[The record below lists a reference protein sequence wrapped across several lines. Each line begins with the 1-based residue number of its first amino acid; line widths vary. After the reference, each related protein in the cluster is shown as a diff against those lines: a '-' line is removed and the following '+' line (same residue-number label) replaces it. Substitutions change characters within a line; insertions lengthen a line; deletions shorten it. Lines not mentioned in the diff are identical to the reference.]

1 MYIAK
6 TVFAVRGT
14 GGGHKVADM
23 SLTIMIFLT
32 PSLREDMD
40 ITNYK
45 TTKFIYTVHVDDH

>member
-14 GGGHKVADM
+14 GQKVADM
-23 SLTIMIFLT
+23 SLTIRIFLT